1 MTQPGSPPRV
11 PGCADS
17 GMLVLADGTVFRG
30 RGWGKTGRA
39 VGEVCFNTSMS
50 GYQEVMTDPSYA
62 GQIITFTF
70 PAHRDRRLQCDR
82 PRSRVAGRAGRHLP
96 GRSDAA
102 PSNWRSEQPLD
113 AWLREA
119 GIVGLSGIDTRA
131 LTLRIR
137 AGGAPCRRHCARTRR
152 RIRYRGPGERGGP
165 RGRGWQAWNLAR
177 EVTCREPYTWTTGL
191 WSGLARTPVPAADAV
206 PIVAVDYGVKRNIL
220 RLLVDRGLTPT
231 VVPATESAEAILAR
245 RPAGIFLSNGP
256 GDPAATAEYAVPGDP
271 QADRLGPAAVRNL
284 PGSPAPRPRARR
296 AHREDCTRGTGAR
309 TSRSLDRATGKVEIT
324 SQNHGFVV
332 CREGLPETLEETHTS
347 LFDGSIEGIRLR
359 SRPVSGV
366 QYHPEASPGPRDL
379 RLPVRPVPIADRR
392 GRPLMP
398 RRPDIESILVVG
410 AGPIVIGQACEFD
423 YSGSQACKV
432 LRDEGYQA

>member
-30 RGWGKTGRA
+30 RGWGNAGRA

-70 PAHRDRRLQCDR
+70 PHIGIVGCNATDHEAALPAARG
-82 PRSRVAGRAGRHLP
+82 AIFRADP
-96 GRSDAA
+96 TP
-102 PSNWRSEQPLD
+102 PSNWRSEQPLNT
-113 AWLREA
+113 WLREA

-137 AGGAPCRRHCARTRR
+137 AGGAPAGVIAHEPDGEFDIERLVSEAAAW
-152 RIRYRGPGERGGP
+152 PGLAGMD
-165 RGRGWQAWNLAR
+165 LAR
-177 EVTCREPYTWTTGL
+177 AVTCREPYTWTTGL

-256 GDPAATAEYAVPGDP
+256 GDPAATAEYAVPVIRSLIDSGLP
-271 QADRLGPAAVRNL
+271 LFGICLGHQL
-284 PGSPAPRPRARR
+284 L
-296 AHREDCTRGTGAR
+296 AHALGAR
-309 TSRSLDRATGKVEIT
+309 TEKMHQGHRGANQPVLDRATGKVEIT

-359 SRPVSGV
+359 GRPVSGV
-366 QYHPEASPGPRDL
+366 QYHPEASPGPRDSAYL
-379 RLPVRPVPIADRR
+379 FDRFR
-392 GRPLMP
+392 
-398 RRPDIESILVVG
+398 SQ
-410 AGPIVIGQACEFD
+410 IVKA
-423 YSGSQACKV
+423 A
-432 LRDEGYQA
+432 R